1 MKEEDKRLI
10 SMEIAPL
17 VHNGDITLFL
27 GAGISID
34 TPAINGLGIP
44 STPNLI
50 KRICKV
56 AGYEDNVAETADLP
70 TAFGVG
76 EDEIDNFE
84 NFLISNFT
92 AKSVENWQ
100 LKIFQNW
107 WRAIFTTNIDT
118 IPELCINKNLT
129 IGKDFPSYCVFNY
142 DDREPIQSLPTE
154 PPLVYLHG
162 KVSSPSSGFIFDNVS
177 YADHSVKQSDWLVK
191 SALHISHGNC
201 LFVGSKFKES
211 DIETALR
218 RRQSW
223 DKDQSETKNWIVLR
237 SFTEL
242 EKNAYKKRGITPI
255 EADAK
260 EFFEVLFSIVSPLS
274 RHKFIKKKAPFLAEN
289 TDDKSLAWF
298 TKNMSLVSEE
308 IERSTKKNSPFSLF
322 YNGDMPNWFYMR
334 NQVPAEISSSRKI
347 VEEIIKF
354 ENSDEKGKILAVLGP
369 LASGKTTAA
378 MLALSNISGTHNNIY
393 QFSGLDGIDIEATWS
408 VVKDL
413 KGLVVIFIDSSSGY
427 FYAVNEIIERVLDR
441 PTSCKLCFLLEERTI
456 QFDRNKRHFT
466 KIPQS
471 VFTKVKINN
480 LDFNDAGCLLDKTEE
495 LGVSFEKLKG
505 LERNSA
511 IRKIVDYDQGYNGDL
526 LATLYDLSYGKP
538 YKEKLAEEFEEIDDG
553 LARDIFE
560 TVSIVTASRLEIP
573 INYLC
578 EIYSI
583 SVESLINLIES
594 KLKDK
599 LHHRGMSMTLTSRHH
614 SIAQFHLENN
624 FDKKELTEKI
634 ISLMKCVSSKF
645 GIDDIKLHPISY
657 KIYSKV
663 LSYHYLTEILF
674 SGSENYSFVHEIYSE
689 CQKYFPNDGIFWL
702 QYGRFLER
710 DKKIEEALH
719 CFRKGLALYDSFQL
733 RHALGQLLLK
743 KYRLDKSPDDS
754 DYREG
759 VKILQNEIDSRGA
772 TDAYPY
778 TALGN
783 ELIKIYNKGR
793 KKIEIAYSL
802 KEIIN
807 RGLKLHR
814 TDQYFSTMVSRYITS
829 VGDTEVQ

>member
-1 MKEEDKRLI
+1 MNEEDKKLI
-10 SMEIAPL
+10 AREITPL
-17 VHNGDITLFL
+17 VQNGDLTLFL

-44 STPNLI
+44 STPSLI
-50 KRICKV
+50 KRICRA
-56 AGYEDNVAETADLP
+56 AGYGDEVAETADLP

-92 AKSVENWQ
+92 AKNVEPWQ

-118 IPELCINKNLT
+118 IPELCIDKNRS
-129 IGKDFPSYCVFNY
+129 IRNDFPAYNVFNY
-142 DDREPIQSLPTE
+142 DDREPVQSLPTS

-223 DKDQSETKNWIVLR
+223 DKGQVDTKNWIVLR

-242 EKNAYKKRGITPI
+242 ERNAYKKRGITPI

-260 EFFEVLFSIVSPLS
+260 EFFEFLLSNTSPLS
-274 RHKFIKKKAPFLAEN
+274 RHKFIKKKAPFLSDS
-289 TDDKSLAWF
+289 TDDKSVAWF
-298 TKNMSLVSEE
+298 TKNMSLVGEE
-308 IERSTKKNSPFSLF
+308 LERAAKKNSPFSLF

-334 NQVPAEISSSRKI
+334 NHVPAKLSASQNLVDE
-347 VEEIIKF
+347 VIKF
-354 ENSDEKGKILAVLGP
+354 ESSDEKGKIIAVLGP

-378 MLALSNISGTHNNIY
+378 MLALSNIAGTHNNIY

-427 FYAVNEIIERVLDR
+427 FYAVNEIIERILDR
-441 PTSCKLCFLLEERTI
+441 PTSCKLCFVLEERTI
-456 QFDRNKRHFT
+456 HFERNKRHFT
-466 KIPQS
+466 KIPGS
-471 VFTKVKINN
+471 IFTKIKVNN
-480 LDFNDAGCLLDKTEE
+480 LDYSDAECLLDKTNE
-495 LGVSFEKLKG
+495 LGISFEKLKNI
-505 LERNSA
+505 ERNAA
-511 IRKIVDYDQGYNGDL
+511 IKKIVDFDNGYNGDL
-526 LATLYDLSYGKP
+526 LATLYDLSYGKS
-538 YKEKLAEEFEEIDDG
+538 YKEKLSEEFEEIEAG
-553 LARDIFE
+553 LARDIYE
-560 TVSIVTASRLEIP
+560 TVSLVTASRLEIP

-583 SVESLINLIES
+583 SVDSLIGLIVS
-594 KLKDK
+594 KLNDK
-599 LHHRGMSMTLTSRHH
+599 LNRRGVSMTLTSRHH

-624 FDKKELTEKI
+624 FDKEGLTEKI
-634 ISLMKCVSSKF
+634 IQLMRCVSTKF
-645 GIDDIKLHPISY
+645 GIEDIKRHPISY

-663 LSYHYLTEILF
+663 LSYHYLTETLF
-674 SGSENYSFVHEIYSE
+674 KGSENYKYVHSIYSE

-710 DKKIEEALH
+710 DKNISEALH

-743 KYRLDKSPDDS
+743 KYRLDESPETS
-754 DYREG
+754 DFHEG
-759 VKILQNEIDSRGA
+759 VKLLQTEIESRGSS
-772 TDAYPY
+772 DAYPY

-793 KKIEIAYSL
+793 NQSESSVIL
-802 KEIIN
+802 REIIN
-807 RGLKLHR
+807 RGLKTHR
-814 TDQYFSTMVSRYITS
+814 ADQYFATMVSRYIAS